1 MSHDP
6 SAARARAKGGT
17 RRGRASRG
25 GPACRRGYPP
35 TRCVS
40 VGSGAKPPRKFYG
53 FGDVFERIRFA
64 ESESLMLFFACG
76 MSNITENRMPY
87 GIRNGILKIII
98 SFFEKNGKSSF
109 L

>member
-1 MSHDP
+1 MERGCGAEG
-6 SAARARAKGGT
+6 AARSRRLRALL
-17 RRGRASRG
+17 
-25 GPACRRGYPP
+25 
-35 TRCVS
+35 CVS
-40 VGSGAKPPRKFYG
+40 GGSGAKPPRKFYG